1 MTTLKARIGLRNL
14 RGRGSLAGVPFS
26 PRARAG
32 LFVFVSGCFRPAAGS
47 RFDMGV
53 FVNGA
58 AVGAPL
64 FGMRGR
70 VTSPAPASRGQGTRN
85 ASSFSH
91 SVRSY
96 EVVGSCCAGSLT
108 DDSAPS
114 RFVCCFDLTVR
125 SFAHP
130 GRMYSL
136 RPSSGQADDGG
147 AAGEKKRGWR
157 KVLGGATMG
166 TEGERFL
173 TAFGMTTLGQ
183 GGEKQVPHPATRS
196 GAQTARSVPFEAQ
209 GKRDDNVKSAG
220 RAAQPSRMRRFCGWP
235 VFASGEGRAF
245 CFVSGCFR
253 PAAGSRL
260 DMGMFANRSAV
271 GAPLFGI
278 RGRIKSPAPAE
289 PGAPE
294 HILVFSQRAFV
305 RGGGIV
311 LRWIVHGR

>member
-1 MTTLKARIGLRNL
+1 M
-14 RGRGSLAGVPFS
+14 
-26 PRARAG
+26 
-32 LFVFVSGCFRPAAGS
+32 
-47 RFDMGV
+47 
-53 FVNGA
+53 
-58 AVGAPL
+58 
-64 FGMRGR
+64 
-70 VTSPAPASRGQGTRN
+70 
-85 ASSFSH
+85 
-91 SVRSY
+91 
-96 EVVGSCCAGSLT
+96 
-108 DDSAPS
+108 
-114 RFVCCFDLTVR
+114 
-125 SFAHP
+125 
-130 GRMYSL
+130 
-136 RPSSGQADDGG
+136 
-147 AAGEKKRGWR
+147 
-157 KVLGGATMG
+157 LGGATMG

-289 PGAPE
+289 PGTGARNTSS
-294 HILVFSQRAFV
+294 FSHGARSYAAVGSFCAGSFTDDSARA
-305 RGGGIV
+305 GSCAAWA
-311 LRWIVHGR
+311 LR